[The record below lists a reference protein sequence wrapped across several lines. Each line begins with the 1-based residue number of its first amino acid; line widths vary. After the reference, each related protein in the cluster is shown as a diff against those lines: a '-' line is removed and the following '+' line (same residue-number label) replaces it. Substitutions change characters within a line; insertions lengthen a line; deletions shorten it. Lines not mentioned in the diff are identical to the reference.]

1 MSWWKIL
8 FGFLDP
14 KNKLKKQLAVLHK
27 KAFDAQRKGD
37 LSLAGSFQIEAE
49 KVMDEI
55 IALELEE
62 EKSEVTSE
70 K

>member
-1 MSWWKIL
+1 
-8 FGFLDP
+8 
-14 KNKLKKQLAVLHK
+14 LKKQLAVLHK

-37 LSLAGSFQIEAE
+37 LSLAGKYQIDAE
-49 KVMDEI
+49 RVMDEI
-55 IALELEE
+55 IAMELEE

>member
-1 MSWWKIL
+1 MSWFKSL

-14 KNKLKKQLAVLHK
+14 KKKLKKQLAVLHK

-37 LSLAGSFQIEAE
+37 LSLAGKYQIDAE

-55 IALELEE
+55 IAMELEE